1 MPSVAII
8 GAGLIGRSWAIVFA
22 RAGWQVRVTD
32 PEPRTLENAS
42 RLIREGLEELAGHGL
57 VTNPALA
64 AERVAIVPSLADA
77 VSGVDLVQE
86 NGPELVDTKRAIFA
100 ELDRLCP
107 EHAILASSTSAIVAS
122 RFTEELPGRARC
134 LVAHPVNPPHLVP
147 LVELCGA
154 PWTAPETIERARK
167 IYESVEQV
175 PIIVNREVEG
185 FVLNRLQGALLAEAF
200 RLVGEGVVSPQDLDK
215 TLKDGLGLRWSF
227 IGPFE
232 TIELNAPGGIADYCN
247 RYTGFYRSLS
257 ADPAK
262 PDVWDEDNVSR
273 ILDGLGRN
281 AQRRHTRAP
290 LRLARQ
296 APGCPEG
303 AQAIPARSLISRER
317 TSPWPAKSSSPA
329 PSQVRSIRRRCPLT
343 CRSPRRRSPKRP
355 SARPRPARRSCICMR
370 GTRRTA
376 SPTSRRKRSR
386 PSCR

>member
-1 MPSVAII
+1 MASVAII

-32 PEPRTLENAS
+32 PESRTIESAS
-42 RLIREGLEELAGHGL
+42 RLIREGLEELAVHGL
-57 VTNPALA
+57 VTDPALA
-64 AERVAIVPSLADA
+64 AERVAIVQSLADA
-77 VSGVDLVQE
+77 VSGVDVVQE

-134 LVAHPVNPPHLVP
+134 LVAHPVNPPHLLP
-147 LVELCGA
+147 LVELCAA
-154 PWTAPETIERARK
+154 PWTAPETIEGARR
-167 IYESVEQV
+167 IYESIEQV
-175 PIIVNREVEG
+175 PITVKREVEG

-232 TIELNAPGGIADYCN
+232 TIELNAPGGIGDYCK

-262 PDVWDEDNVSR
+262 PDVWDEENVSR
-273 ILDGLGRN
+273 ILHAWGAMPSADTLAHRS
-281 AQRRHTRAP
+281 AWRDK
-290 LRLARQ
+290 RLAALKAHKQ
-296 APGCPEG
+296 SQPE
-303 AQAIPARSLISRER
+303 A
-317 TSPWPAKSSSPA
+317 
-329 PSQVRSIRRRCPLT
+329 
-343 CRSPRRRSPKRP
+343 
-355 SARPRPARRSCICMR
+355 
-370 GTRRTA
+370 
-376 SPTSRRKRSR
+376 
-386 PSCR
+386 